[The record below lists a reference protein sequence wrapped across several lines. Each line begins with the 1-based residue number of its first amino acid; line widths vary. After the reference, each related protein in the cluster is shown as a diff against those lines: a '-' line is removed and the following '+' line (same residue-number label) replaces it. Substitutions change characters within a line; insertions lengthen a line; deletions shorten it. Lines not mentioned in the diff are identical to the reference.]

1 MSANPV
7 PRRRALILG
16 LAAFYLLAHVALGI
30 RMCGWTQL
38 AVLAG
43 TLGGVGALLSGL
55 VVLGLDWRRA
65 HWRAAIP
72 LLACLAAAAA
82 ASPLAFATREL
93 VFALE
98 LPAYESIVAR
108 LDVHDLR
115 PGSSVSPLP
124 LSDAEQRH
132 VGYARAQRTQD
143 GTLYVELLNGSAF
156 PVKHAGYV
164 YTSSGKI
171 AEDAHVWESWP
182 VKIAVRD
189 HWVRVRD

>member
-1 MSANPV
+1 MSSNPV
-7 PRRRALILG
+7 RRRHAVIFA

-30 RMCGWTQL
+30 RLSGWTQL
-38 AVLAG
+38 AVAAG
-43 TLGGVGALLSGL
+43 TIGGVGAILACL
-55 VVLGLDWRRA
+55 VVLALDWRRA
-65 HWRAAIP
+65 HWKAAIP
-72 LLACLAAAAA
+72 LLACLAAATV
-82 ASPLAFATREL
+82 ASPMAVATRAL

-98 LPAYESIVAR
+98 LPAYESIVGR
-108 LDVHDLR
+108 PDVQGLR

-124 LSDAEQRH
+124 LSDAEQWH
-132 VGYARAQRTQD
+132 VWYARAQRTQD

-171 AEDAHVWESWP
+171 AEDTDAWENWP

-189 HWVRVRD
+189 HWVRVHD

>member
-1 MSANPV
+1 M
-7 PRRRALILG
+7 PRRHPFILG
-16 LAAFYLLAHVALGI
+16 FAAFYLLAHVALGI
-30 RMCGWTQL
+30 RMSVWTQL

-55 VVLGLDWRRA
+55 VVLGLNWRRS
-65 HWRAAIP
+65 HWRAALP
-72 LLACLAAAAA
+72 LLACVAAAAMV
-82 ASPLAFATREL
+82 SPLALATREF

-108 LDVHDLR
+108 PDVQSLR

-132 VGYARAQRTQD
+132 VRYARAQRTQD

-156 PVKHAGYV
+156 PVKHAGYA

-171 AEDAHVWESWP
+171 AEDTDAWESWP